1 MIAVPPA
8 ESRLAGL
15 RRLGQSPWLDHIDKA
30 LIQRGG
36 LKRMIERDGLGGVT
50 TNPSI
55 FEKSIGGGEEY
66 DAAVL
71 ELAREGLRS
80 AEILDR
86 LIIDDVRAACDVFAP
101 VYLASGGEDG
111 FVSIE
116 VAPGFARDTQG
127 SIAEAH
133 RLFAAVD
140 RPNVL
145 VKIPGTRE
153 GVPAILQCLKDG
165 LNINITLLFTLSQY
179 EAVAEAYLQALDYRL
194 HAGETIRA
202 SASVASLFVS
212 RVDTMVDKLLDE
224 KAGAAADEAER
235 RRLLSLRGRAGV
247 ANARVV
253 YERFRGFLNG
263 REWQLIAA
271 SGAKVQRVLWAS
283 TGVKNPA
290 YPDTLYVDELIGAQT
305 VSTMPEHTLQAFRE
319 HGTVAQTADR
329 HIDDAHRLLREL
341 NHVGI
346 DVERVGAQLQ
356 DDGIALFV
364 KAFDDAVAIVE
375 EKRAR
380 LLSAEGAE

>member
-1 MIAVPPA
+1 MPPA

-202 SASVASLFVS
+202 SASVASFFVS
-212 RVDTMVDKLLDE
+212 RVDTMVDRLLDE
-224 KAGAAADEAER
+224 RAEAAADEAER